1 MVNWQDPQVIED
13 WSAVLINVTFIILGL
28 FAWSYIHSCQIERAL
43 LRRQLP
49 FRWQMVSYLTGRTF
63 FLVTVIISA
72 VTSIAIPPYTDCYY
86 LLKFLVFSNNIV
98 VACTST
104 NLVIRTWTVWK
115 TNYFVCAF
123 MALATFGHWFTLM
136 LNSKETQISS
146 SLPSVGLCGFVIVNP
161 AYSAATTVYTTIF
174 DFVLL
179 KLAIFGHWRSSSLS
193 LFTIIRTQDII
204 LYLIVLLASV
214 VPSIFSWLNFNYIMN
229 VFFAWPATCVMT
241 IASSYV
247 VIPAFTTPPTI
258 HQTPVRGPLDIT
270 PTTVEKPNVRIAPLN
285 E

>member
-1 MVNWQDPQVIED
+1 
-13 WSAVLINVTFIILGL
+13 
-28 FAWSYIHSCQIERAL
+28 
-43 LRRQLP
+43 
-49 FRWQMVSYLTGRTF
+49 
-63 FLVTVIISA
+63 
-72 VTSIAIPPYTDCYY
+72 
-86 LLKFLVFSNNIV
+86 
-98 VACTST
+98 
-104 NLVIRTWTVWK
+104 
-115 TNYFVCAF
+115 

-241 IASSYV
+241 IASSYA
-247 VIPAFTTPPTI
+247 VIPAFTTSPTI
-258 HQTPVRGPLDIT
+258 HRTPVRGPLDIT

>member
-1 MVNWQDPQVIED
+1 
-13 WSAVLINVTFIILGL
+13 
-28 FAWSYIHSCQIERAL
+28 
-43 LRRQLP
+43 
-49 FRWQMVSYLTGRTF
+49 
-63 FLVTVIISA
+63 
-72 VTSIAIPPYTDCYY
+72 
-86 LLKFLVFSNNIV
+86 
-98 VACTST
+98 
-104 NLVIRTWTVWK
+104 
-115 TNYFVCAF
+115 

-179 KLAIFGHWRSSSLS
+179 KLAIFGLWRSSSLS

-229 VFFAWPATCVMT
+229 VFFAWPATCVMYDSSPLT
-241 IASSYV
+241 HSLIHTSAQDDSIKLCGDSCIHHASHNPPNTREGSVRYY
-247 VIPAFTTPPTI
+247 PYDGGEAERANRAF
-258 HQTPVRGPLDIT
+258 
-270 PTTVEKPNVRIAPLN
+270 E
-285 E
+285 